1 VRGRYCKSGGQSHI
15 CTNQQ
20 LIAAKT
26 KVAETVGCRSGTYS
40 FLQQGSTPLGHR
52 TCSSLPVVDEWL
64 QRQAGQLLT
73 DKHVVFIGSSTARY
87 QYLNLAHHL
96 LLGRAPSYTLTHKGL
111 ELLAAMNITNR
122 PTKAGNY
129 ESYWSQ
135 WNLASNR
142 LLNQGEGGSEVC
154 DCFRG
159 LPSSANNDLVSEKQ
173 MHNVDMRYATSYR
186 HRAALTYVQWF
197 MDEIPFRGHWHPELG
212 YPIRVSCAPGECGP
226 PYHWQLGGQ
235 SGEQLDALLKRAAP
249 LSPAMPA
256 PGVRPTASY
265 VEPLVVLL
273 DNVIMQLQPRPTHIL
288 IGAPWPGD
296 INGATWMSMA
306 RFAELLAA
314 GNRIMSRS
322 SGNAIRFVWK
332 TDTQP
337 APCSLGALSRKVME
351 PHVAQYRELV
361 QRNPLWGLF
370 DLWNATAAF
379 GNECY
384 EDKIHFNEIART
396 HFNALLLRDV
406 FKKSK

>member
-1 VRGRYCKSGGQSHI
+1 MISFLRSR
-15 CTNQQ
+15 CTTSTCAMLQAIDTER
-20 LIAAKT
+20 LSLT
-26 KVAETVGCRSGTYS
+26 CRSAPLPCHHCPVCRHTHARGH
-40 FLQQGSTPLGHR
+40 LTPAYARSL
-52 TCSSLPVVDEWL
+52 TC
-64 QRQAGQLLT
+64 ACT
-73 DKHVVFIGSSTARY
+73 TA
-87 QYLNLAHHL
+87 
-96 LLGRAPSYTLTHKGL
+96 
-111 ELLAAMNITNR
+111 
-122 PTKAGNY
+122 
-129 ESYWSQ
+129 
-135 WNLASNR
+135 
-142 LLNQGEGGSEVC
+142 
-154 DCFRG
+154 
-159 LPSSANNDLVSEKQ
+159 
-173 MHNVDMRYATSYR
+173 
-186 HRAALTYVQWF
+186 QWF

-235 SGEQLDALLKRAAP
+235 SGEQLHALVKRAAP
-249 LSPAMPA
+249 LSPTMPA

-265 VEPLVVLL
+265 VEPLVALL
-273 DNVIMQLQPRPTHIL
+273 DNVIMQLQPRPTHIV

-384 EDKIHFNEIART
+384 EDTIHFNEIART
-396 HFNALLLRDV
+396 HFNALLLRDL